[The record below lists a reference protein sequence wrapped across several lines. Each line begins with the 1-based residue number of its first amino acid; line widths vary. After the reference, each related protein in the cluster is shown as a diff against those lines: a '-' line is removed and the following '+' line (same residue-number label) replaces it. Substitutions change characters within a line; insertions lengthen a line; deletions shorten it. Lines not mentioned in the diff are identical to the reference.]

1 MPLLMPTDSMKP
13 NKLMDTILRS
23 NQLNCPSC
31 VNNIEMALKNLK
43 GVHYAKVHFN
53 TGRIEIRPEP
63 CGRKH
68 DYR

>member
-1 MPLLMPTDSMKP
+1 
-13 NKLMDTILRS
+13 MDTILRS